1 MVFGWF
7 TCLGWGVLVTVGGW
21 GWGCVVGGV
30 VFVLGG
36 LVLFGV
42 VWWCLVL
49 GFGDCGWFLGLG
61 VLKGGVVDR
70 WFVWYTGLVSDRRF
84 WNVGLVR
91 YR

>member
-21 GWGCVVGGV
+21 GWGCCMGGV

-36 LVLFGV
+36 LVVFGG

-49 GFGDCGWFLGLG
+49 GFGDCGWFLGWGL
-61 VLKGGVVDR
+61 LKKGVVDR
-70 WFVWYTGLVSDRRF
+70 WV
-84 WNVGLVR
+84 
-91 YR
+91 